1 MPRTAHPSAPTTGRD
16 AALDN
21 LRVCA
26 MLLGLVTHGALP
38 FTATGLI
45 PFPVRDA
52 TRHPAADAVYF
63 AVHDFRMQLFFLL
76 AGFAVA
82 SLGAAR
88 GVGAV
93 VRNRLARIA
102 APLALA
108 AVTVCPLMHLLV
120 ARHTA
125 ARGVEWEPADAGG
138 WVGPNFH
145 LWFLYYLLLC
155 TAPLAVLLAVRHR
168 IPRAATRLA
177 DRAVRSLIASRWRVP
192 LLAAAVVPV
201 LWGMPAWWVES
212 PVGWVPHLDV
222 LAYYLG
228 FFAAG
233 AALAR
238 HRDLLPAVG
247 RNWPAQLAA
256 ANLLV
261 LPVMLGLTVYGVRAE
276 ADPPAGFTAWK
287 ACAIL
292 LGGAYTWLMIGG
304 LIGLFRRHFAAAD
317 GPWRRLAGASY
328 WCYLAGFPV
337 QVALQVYFAPL
348 GYPMWAEFVVVNV
361 LTFAALLG
369 SYELVV
375 RRTWLGALL
384 NGKRADAVRPG
395 VVVGA
400 RVSVPGSRNVVAPG
414 RRVGYDKPASPV
426 PT

>member
-1 MPRTAHPSAPTTGRD
+1 MPQPPRATTPSPGRD

-76 AGFAVA
+76 AGFAAA

-88 GVGAV
+88 GAGAV
-93 VRNRLARIA
+93 VRNRLTRVAI
-102 APLALA
+102 PLTLA

-125 ARGVEWEPADAGG
+125 ARGVEWDPVDAGG

-155 TAPLAVLLAVRHR
+155 TAPLALLLAFGHR
-168 IPRAATRLA
+168 IPRGATRVA
-177 DRAVRSLIASRWRVP
+177 DRAVRALVGSRWRVP

-212 PVGWVPHLDV
+212 PVGWVPDPDV
-222 LAYYLG
+222 FAYYLG

-233 AALAR
+233 AVLRR

-247 RNWPAQLAA
+247 RNWPTQLTV
-256 ANLLV
+256 ANTLV
-261 LPVMLGLTVYGVRAE
+261 LPAMLGLTVSGVRAA
-276 ADPPAGFTAWK
+276 ADPPAGFVAWK
-287 ACAIL
+287 VSAIV

-304 LIGLFRRHFAAAD
+304 LVGLFRRYFAVST
-317 GPWRRLAGASY
+317 GPWQYLAGASY

-337 QVALQVYFAPL
+337 QVAFQVYFATL
-348 GYPMWAEFVVVNV
+348 GYSMWAEFVVVNA
-361 LTFAALLG
+361 LTFAALLA

-375 RRTWLGALL
+375 RRTWLGTLL
-384 NGKRADAVRPG
+384 EGKRHATVRPG
-395 VVVGA
+395 VVVEI
-400 RVSVPGSRNVVAPG
+400 RVPAGRNVVAPG
-414 RRVGYDKPASPV
+414 RRVEYDKPVSPV
-426 PT
+426 TT

>member
-1 MPRTAHPSAPTTGRD
+1 MPRTAHATAPPPGRD

-52 TRHPAADAVYF
+52 TRHPAADALYF

-76 AGFAVA
+76 AGFAAA

-88 GVGAV
+88 GVEAV

-102 APLALA
+102 LPLALA

-120 ARHTA
+120 AGHTA
-125 ARGVEWEPADAGG
+125 ARGVRWEPAVAGG

-155 TAPLAVLLAVRHR
+155 TTPLAALLAVRHR
-168 IPRAATRLA
+168 IPRGATRLA
-177 DRAVRSLIASRWRVP
+177 DRAARALIASRWRVP

-201 LWGMPAWWVES
+201 LWRMPAWWVES
-212 PVGWVPHLDV
+212 PVGWVPVPDV
-222 LAYYLG
+222 FAYYLG
-228 FFAAG
+228 FFLTG

-247 RNWPAQLAA
+247 RNWPVQLAV
-256 ANLLV
+256 ANVLV
-261 LPVMLGLTVYGVRAE
+261 LPAMLGLTVPGVRAE
-276 ADPPAGFTAWK
+276 PDPPAGFVAWK
-287 ACAIL
+287 AAAIL

-304 LIGLFRRHFAAAD
+304 LIGLFRRHFTAT
-317 GPWRRLAGASY
+317 GGLWRRLAGASY

-348 GYPMWAEFVVVNV
+348 GYPMWAEFVVVNA
-361 LTFAALLG
+361 LTFAALLI
-369 SYELVV
+369 SYEWVV
-375 RRTWLGALL
+375 RYTWPGALL
-384 NGKRADAVRPG
+384 SGKRPGAARPG
-395 VVVGA
+395 LVVET
-400 RVSVPGSRNVVAPG
+400 RVRVPGSRNVVAPG
-414 RRVGYDKPASPV
+414 RRVEYDKPASPV